1 MYTRYRVKA
10 KRCTMASEGTAD
22 RAISFAKTQWRSGV
36 GLSAAPVDEDVILF
50 ATPPD

>member
-1 MYTRYRVKA
+1 MYKRYRVKA
-10 KRCTMASEGTAD
+10 KRCTMASEGTAG

-36 GLSAAPVDEDVILF
+36 GLSAAGVDEEAIVF